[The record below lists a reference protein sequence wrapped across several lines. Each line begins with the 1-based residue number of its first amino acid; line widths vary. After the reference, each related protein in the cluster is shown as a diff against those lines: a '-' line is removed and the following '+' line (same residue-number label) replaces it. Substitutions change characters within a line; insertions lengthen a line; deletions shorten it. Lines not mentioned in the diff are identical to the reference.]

1 MTDLSQH
8 LRLVLATTLSV
19 LIILIWDHFFVE
31 PVAEYQQ
38 ATNNPSI
45 QAVEKAPVKD
55 IVTREKAIAESAQ
68 RIQIENGRVKGSIN
82 LHGARLDDLM
92 LKNYRVALEETSPKI
107 DLLSPANTKET
118 YFTEF
123 GWLNASKEAIELP
136 TSKTLWKADKSS
148 LNAGETVNL
157 TWTNSQNVMFKI
169 SISMDENYMFS
180 VEQTVINNSQ
190 STVSVSTYALIT
202 KVHNETENK
211 NVLIHEGAVG
221 VFEDKL
227 HEVEFEKLKSENKVE
242 FGNTTSWLGF
252 SDKYWLTALIPDKK
266 ETVSTKFMHFN
277 QDKNDH
283 YQVSFLV
290 MPKEIYKGASQSV
303 NFHLFAG
310 AKEINLLDMY
320 ESKLGL
326 TLFDR
331 AVDFGMLYF
340 ITKPIFLLLNY
351 LNKVIGNFGIS
362 ILILTVIIK
371 LLLFPL
377 AHKGFKGMNKLKE
390 LQPKML
396 QLKERYKDDAME
408 FQRALMAMYKKE
420 KANPMSG
427 CLPILL
433 QIPVFFALYKV
444 LYVSIEMRH
453 APFFGWIKDLSIP
466 DPTTIFNLFGL
477 IPWDPPQIL
486 MIGVFPI
493 MMALTMYIQQRLNPE
508 PADPVQAK
516 VIRLMPVIF
525 LFMFA
530 SFPAGLVIYWTWSN
544 ILSIAQQMLIKKMSG
559 MPITSKSKK
568 E

>member
-31 PVAEYQQ
+31 PIAEYQQ

-45 QAVEKAPVKD
+45 QVVEKSAARD
-55 IVTREKAIAESAQ
+55 LVTREKAIAESAQ
-68 RIQIENGRVKGSIN
+68 RIQIENGRIKGSIN
-82 LHGARLDDLM
+82 LHGARLDDLI

-136 TSKTLWKADKSS
+136 TNKTLWKADKAS

-157 TWTNSQNVMFKI
+157 TWTNAQNVTFRI

-180 VEQTVINNSQ
+180 VEQKVINNS
-190 STVSVSTYALIT
+190 SRTVAISSYALIT

-221 VFEDKL
+221 VFDSKL
-227 HEVEFEKLKSENKVE
+227 HEVEFEKLKSEQKVD
-242 FGNTTSWLGF
+242 FNNATSWLGF
-252 SDKYWLTALIPDKK
+252 SDKYWLTALIPDNK
-266 ETVSTKFMHFN
+266 ETVSTKFIYFN

-290 MPKEIYKGASQSV
+290 MPKEIYKDASQSV
-303 NFHLFAG
+303 SFHLFAG

-466 DPTTIFNLFGL
+466 DPTTVFNLFGL
-477 IPWDPPQIL
+477 IPWDPPQIM

-559 MPITSKSKK
+559 MPIRSKS
-568 E
+568 